1 MTPEDT
7 FRPSAAAGHVVID
20 ELSDVGELI
29 RVLVLAADHHRGA
42 ASRAMGVH
50 VVELTALG
58 HIWHAGQL
66 TPHDLAIRLRISSPA
81 VTALLDR
88 LEQRGMV
95 RRQPNPRDRRSLLVT
110 LTPAAV
116 AAYQG
121 ALAALGDATAAAL
134 EGLTETEVRT
144 VRHFL
149 RGVAASFVVEAT

>member
-1 MTPEDT
+1 MTPDDT

-29 RVLVLAADHHRGA
+29 RGLVLAADCHRGA

-50 VVELTALG
+50 IVELTALG

-66 TPHDLAIRLRISSPA
+66 TPRDLATRLRITSPA

-88 LEQRGMV
+88 LEQRDMI
-95 RRQPNPRDRRSLLVT
+95 RRLPNPPDRRSLLVT

-116 AAYQG
+116 AAYKG
-121 ALAALGDATAAAL
+121 ALAALGEATAAAL
-134 EGLTETEVRT
+134 EGLTETEVRA
-144 VRHFL
+144 VRRFL
-149 RGVAASFVVEAT
+149 RSVAASFVVEAT

>member
-1 MTPEDT
+1 MTPDDT

-29 RVLVLAADHHRGA
+29 RGLVLAADGHRGA

-50 VVELTALG
+50 IVELTALG

-66 TPHDLAIRLRISSPA
+66 TPRDLATRLRITSPA

-88 LEQRGMV
+88 LEQRDMV
-95 RRQPNPRDRRSLLVT
+95 RRQPNPPDRRSLLVT

-116 AAYQG
+116 AAYKG
-121 ALAALGDATAAAL
+121 ALAALGEAAAAAL

-149 RGVAASFVVEAT
+149 LSLAASFVVEAA